1 MLGGRVV
8 FEKFCFDPFFFPAAK
23 NTATQLFIQ
32 LVSLILGFCLLIF
45 WLVVFLCSCSLSFSV
60 SRCFS
65 LCLLGVVK
73 TLLLA
78 KTSAIL
84 VTNTGNTNENWML
97 RGGNSTNWSLGSTAG
112 LDTAV
117 LMGVFASSTTTTE
130 IVDAEFDDGTDEI
143 LTTNQIVV
151 YGDGGR
157 YNLDSSHVIQTG
169 GVSPLT
175 SSTYGKSR
183 SLWLKLKTPTSS
195 SVATQQQFRLY
206 VVTAAP

>member
-1 MLGGRVV
+1 MMLGGRVV

-78 KTSAIL
+78 KTSRETLGPENGKKRAHA
-84 VTNTGNTNENWML
+84 THTQGEGN
-97 RGGNSTNWSLGSTAG
+97 
-112 LDTAV
+112 
-117 LMGVFASSTTTTE
+117 
-130 IVDAEFDDGTDEI
+130 
-143 LTTNQIVV
+143 
-151 YGDGGR
+151 
-157 YNLDSSHVIQTG
+157 
-169 GVSPLT
+169 
-175 SSTYGKSR
+175 
-183 SLWLKLKTPTSS
+183 
-195 SVATQQQFRLY
+195 
-206 VVTAAP
+206 